1 MIKVTLKG
9 DVREFESGTTVAE
22 VAKSI
27 GAGLYKAA
35 CAGRVDGQVV
45 DLRTAL
51 TADCT
56 LEILTFENED
66 GKRLT
71 GTPHPIL
78 WHRLCSIFSQRQ
90 SLQSARQSRM
100 VSTMISI
107 CHAP

>member
-45 DLRTAL
+45 DL
-51 TADCT
+51 
-56 LEILTFENED
+56 
-66 GKRLT
+66 
-71 GTPHPIL
+71 H
-78 WHRLCSIFSQRQ
+78 
-90 SLQSARQSRM
+90 
-100 VSTMISI
+100 
-107 CHAP
+107 